1 LNKQRFRTSIRFKL
15 LLVSLTLMVIPWA
28 GYRYIQEIEG
38 FLRQTQE
45 NTLLG
50 TAQAVA
56 TILHN
61 RDEIFS
67 SSDTPGRSLNP
78 QNYVYVQPV
87 EQDIQIDG
95 YIEDW
100 NPYLQNRRHYPT
112 QKSPHFTTL
121 VAEHQGYLYLLFEVL
136 DDRILYQRPGD
147 QKTNQSDFIELLIQQ
162 STGAITRYHITTTS
176 PGWVSAE
183 RVTSRSQTSLGRE
196 TRIQG
201 EWQETQTGYTVE
213 IRIPRYLV
221 GERLAFGV
229 SDVDDRVSR
238 KIERTTTSTGEKRL
252 NTLGLMIR
260 PNPEIE
266 RTLSGLE
273 HQNARIWVL
282 DKNRQVLASKGQLK
296 PIEPIDES
304 TSGETI
310 PLLLHLIFRLVLDQP
325 TNSFEDDFQNS
336 ARLAGIEIESALRG
350 NAMTHRRKTSDEEA
364 VILTA
369 AWPINSK
376 SGVIGVVLVEQ
387 STNQIL
393 SLQNRALER
402 LFGISLVFFLVTGL
416 ALLGFAT
423 LLVRRI
429 RRLRDQVERAVT
441 PDGRIKGELTTPKA
455 ADEIGDLGRSFAGVL
470 NRLAEYNRYLEAMA
484 SRLAHELRT
493 PLAVVQSSLENLQSE
508 PSPEDRQ
515 RYLERANEGTR
526 RLGLTL
532 HRMREATRLEQALQ
546 DSPIEHFNLSRLL
559 EISTESYQS
568 AFPKAQFVLALP
580 KDDVEMMG
588 TPDLISQ
595 ALDKLIANAV
605 DFHSPDTSIEL
616 KLEHHG
622 RMLSLS
628 IANHGPPL
636 PKQMESRLFDSMVSV
651 REKKSNEPHLGLG
664 LYLVRLICEFHS
676 GSVAAVNQQKRSG
689 VIFTMQFPIS

>member
-1 LNKQRFRTSIRFKL
+1 
-15 LLVSLTLMVIPWA
+15 
-28 GYRYIQEIEG
+28 
-38 FLRQTQE
+38 
-45 NTLLG
+45 
-50 TAQAVA
+50 
-56 TILHN
+56 
-61 RDEIFS
+61 
-67 SSDTPGRSLNP
+67 
-78 QNYVYVQPV
+78 
-87 EQDIQIDG
+87 
-95 YIEDW
+95 
-100 NPYLQNRRHYPT
+100 NRRYYPT
-112 QKSPHFTTL
+112 QDSPHFTTL
-121 VAEHQGYLYLLFEVL
+121 VAEHQGYLYLLFDVL

-147 QKTNQSDFIELLIQQ
+147 PKTNQSDFIELLIQQ

-229 SDVDDRVSR
+229 TDVDDRASR
-238 KIERTTTSTGEKRL
+238 KIEQTTTSTGEKQL

-260 PNPEIE
+260 PDPEIE

-304 TSGETI
+304 TSGEAI

-336 ARLAGIEIESALRG
+336 ARLAGVEIESALRG

-364 VILTA
+364 VILSA

-402 LFGISLVFFLVTGL
+402 LFGISLVFFLITGL

-441 PDGRIKGELTTPKA
+441 PDGRIKGELPTPEA

-532 HRMREATRLEQALQ
+532 HRRREATRLEQALQ
-546 DSPIEHFNLSRLL
+546 DSPIERFSLSRLL
-559 EISTESYQS
+559 QISTESYQS
-568 AFPKAQFVLALP
+568 AFPKAQFQLALP
-580 KDDVEMMG
+580 KNDIEMIG

-595 ALDKLIANAV
+595 ALDKLAANAV
-605 DFHSPDTSIEL
+605 DFHNPGTSIEI
-616 KLEHHG
+616 KLESHG
-622 RMLSLS
+622 RMLS
-628 IANHGPPL
+628 
-636 PKQMESRLFDSMVSV
+636 
-651 REKKSNEPHLGLG
+651 
-664 LYLVRLICEFHS
+664 
-676 GSVAAVNQQKRSG
+676 
-689 VIFTMQFPIS
+689 